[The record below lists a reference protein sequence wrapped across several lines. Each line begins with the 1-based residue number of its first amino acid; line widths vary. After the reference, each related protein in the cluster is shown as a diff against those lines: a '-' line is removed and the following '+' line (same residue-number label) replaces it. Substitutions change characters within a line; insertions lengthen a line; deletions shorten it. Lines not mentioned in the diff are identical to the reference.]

1 MNTNANVH
9 TDPISYKRYH
19 FLDFIRG
26 FTLINM
32 ILYHGTYD
40 LVYLYNVSIPAY
52 ESRGGYLWQQA
63 ICWTFIF
70 LSGISF
76 HFGKKHLKQAILLTL
91 AGLLITIVT
100 AILMPQFP
108 VFMGILSFMGLACL
122 IMIPLEPVFKKI
134 PPLMGVLVS
143 SLAFFFTREIN
154 QGFLGFEQLKFLKL
168 PDFIYQ
174 FKIGFILGF
183 PVPTFTS
190 SDYFSL
196 FPWFFLYL
204 TGYFTWSFLLK
215 NTKATSHLT
224 FLNIRPIT
232 FIGRHTLPIYMI
244 HQPVLLLL
252 LEGFFFLQSYFTH

>member
-108 VFMGILSFMGLACL
+108 VFMGIALAFALNPLVKFFRKIPFRGGQHLPQAVAILLSFVVFGGLIYFL
-122 IMIPLEPVFKKI
+122 VNYLLNLKYS
-134 PPLMGVLVS
+134 VS
-143 SLAFFFTREIN
+143 SC
-154 QGFLGFEQLKFLKL
+154 FLPLRKSEAISIPMTEKVI
-168 PDFIYQ
+168 P
-174 FKIGFILGF
+174 F
-183 PVPTFTS
+183 PPN
-190 SDYFSL
+190 
-196 FPWFFLYL
+196 P
-204 TGYFTWSFLLK
+204 K
-215 NTKATSHLT
+215 TK
-224 FLNIRPIT
+224 
-232 FIGRHTLPIYMI
+232 
-244 HQPVLLLL
+244 
-252 LEGFFFLQSYFTH
+252 